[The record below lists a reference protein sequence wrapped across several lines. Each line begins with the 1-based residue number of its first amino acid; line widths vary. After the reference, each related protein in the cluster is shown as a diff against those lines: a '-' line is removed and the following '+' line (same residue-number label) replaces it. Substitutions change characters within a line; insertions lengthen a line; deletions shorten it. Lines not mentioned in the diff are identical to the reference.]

1 MALKTATIRHIL
13 APRLVS
19 HTRNEWSL
27 LHNGVCCKLIIR
39 CFSRGPNIHKSV
51 AVKMLTRL
59 VTDYGST
66 AGNLLITLLTV
77 LISNSLICTWLVS
90 NMQQMATHT

>member
-1 MALKTATIRHIL
+1 
-13 APRLVS
+13 
-19 HTRNEWSL
+19 
-27 LHNGVCCKLIIR
+27 
-39 CFSRGPNIHKSV
+39 
-51 AVKMLTRL
+51 MLTRL

-90 NMQQMATHT
+90 NMQQMATHTWQQFLLCQDTRLDFMPWSNMTTRRFDVKHVLPCALYTASTE